1 MCDKIQTRYN
11 ISFCR
16 LIFAITIFIKEVIM
30 SKRFNK
36 DELYELRNKIH
47 IEILI
52 EKELMIPSKMTTNG
66 FKFQCPIC
74 YEFQTATSSKTNL
87 ARCFRCEKNFNPI
100 DITMISKRID
110 FVETVKYLKTYKKRM
125 HNTQETGRQQLITP
139 LTIKE
144 IFMNLG
150 TK

>member
-1 MCDKIQTRYN
+1 
-11 ISFCR
+11 
-16 LIFAITIFIKEVIM
+16 M

-36 DELYELRNKIH
+36 TELYELRNNIL

-66 FKFQCPIC
+66 FKFQCPLC
-74 YEFQTATSSKTNL
+74 NEFQTPANPKTNL

-100 DITMISKRID
+100 DITMISKKID
-110 FVETVKYLKTYKKRM
+110 FVQTVNYLKAYQKRI
-125 HNTQETGRQQLITP
+125 HKTLDTCVQKQSVP

-144 IFMNLG
+144 IFMNMG
-150 TK
+150 N